1 MISQSVWEDTLDGLE
16 WCLEEQ
22 RELLEAGE
30 VAAIV
35 AFRPGVDLGPI
46 PESLLKRGEQLLL
59 ESRRLEAEIE
69 AQLVSLAKARGVIN
83 QFAADHV
90 EGKRPAY
97 IDRSL

>member
-1 MISQSVWEDTLDGLE
+1 MERSVWDDTLDGLE

-22 RELLEAGE
+22 RELLESGE

-46 PESLLKRGEQLLL
+46 PEHLLKRGERLLV
-59 ESRRLEAEIE
+59 ESRQLEAEIE
-69 AQLVSLAKARGVIN
+69 TQLVALAKARGVVDR
-83 QFAADHV
+83 FAADHI

-97 IDRSL
+97 VDRSL